1 MFYHLLKP
9 HMLQTL
15 ILSTCLRITSHTY
28 VHMNTY
34 FIPNFLVYFKEF
46 VECTYG
52 RFPEYCNDYYILHTG
67 TCSCTQ
73 TGLFSLWRCFSIIC
87 FNNHE
92 NTYLK
97 TSEMAIFVSFALFIV
112 FDFFWV
118 EWDTKILIQIMYFT
132 LKPLTYFFF
141 QSTIFRIN

>member
-15 ILSTCLRITSHTY
+15 ILSTCIRITSHTY

-46 VECTYG
+46 GECTYG
-52 RFPEYCNDYYILHTG
+52 RFPKYSMITTYRYIFVL
-67 TCSCTQ
+67 
-73 TGLFSLWRCFSIIC
+73 IIMK
-87 FNNHE
+87 
-92 NTYLK
+92 TRSLK
-97 TSEMAIFVSFALFIV
+97 TSEMAIFVGFALFIV

>member
-15 ILSTCLRITSHTY
+15 ILSTCIRITSHTY

-34 FIPNFLVYFKEF
+34 FIPNFLVYLKNL
-46 VECTYG
+46 VNVLMDDSPSTQWL
-52 RFPEYCNDYYILHTG
+52 LHTG
-67 TCSCTQ
+67 TCSYTQ
-73 TGLFSLWRCFSIIC
+73 TGLCSLWRCFSIIC

>member
-1 MFYHLLKP
+1 MYLW
-9 HMLQTL
+9 T
-15 ILSTCLRITSHTY
+15 
-28 VHMNTY
+28 
-34 FIPNFLVYFKEF
+34 IPQVL
-46 VECTYG
+46 
-52 RFPEYCNDYYILHTG
+52 NDYYIPVHVHVHKRV
-67 TCSCTQ
+67 CFPSDVV
-73 TGLFSLWRCFSIIC
+73 FSIIC